1 MVAKDR
7 MRREQALD
15 REDAMLGYERGRYNP
30 QDYNTLGPNEEV
42 LEYRRVHKRNRVAMA
57 APRRSNTGNILMEN
71 FFFLLLLSF
80 HLLLCNFLL
89 YLNHTCICHLRILR
103 IVFLLFPIYLF
114 YF

>member
-1 MVAKDR
+1 MARNRISRQREFELMVAKDR

-42 LEYRRVHKRNRVAMA
+42 LESRRVHKRNRVAMA

-71 FFFLLLLSF
+71 FFFLLLLVGSI
-80 HLLLCNFLL
+80 CGL
-89 YLNHTCICHLRILR
+89 YYAILHILN
-103 IVFLLFPIYLF
+103 
-114 YF
+114 